1 VLTVYGVL
9 ALSFMLL
16 RYALEGR
23 GKIFTLGFPAGCGL
37 SSIYGFLADAWPF
50 GIVEFG
56 WAGAA
61 LRRYQRRSGI
71 EREPTADARRP
82 ARPRSFPWDSFP

>member
-1 VLTVYGVL
+1 LEWCRANHYGVL
-9 ALSFMLL
+9 AFSFMLL

-23 GKIFTLGFPAGCGL
+23 GKIFALGFAAGCGL

-71 EREPTADARRP
+71 EREPTR
-82 ARPRSFPWDSFP
+82 